1 MTWGGQPWASAPWAA
16 APPATGPQEITGAG
30 AIATAETFGSSRVL
44 RLADFT
50 ITAVGGGAIPAQQQ
64 GVSFNVEITARD
76 HTGATHVGFTG
87 TVDVQVPGATVTQ
100 GAGQSAAFT
109 AGVLVHA
116 LTITSLGNYFV
127 HVGEW
132 VLLIAEGD
140 SNSFDVL
147 AIEVLPSAIATA
159 EAFGTALIDQPQV
172 NPTGIAPAETF
183 GTLAL
188 DLTLN
193 PAGIA
198 SAQAFGV
205 LVVDRPHVD
214 PTGIA
219 SAQAFGT
226 LALDLTLNPT
236 GIAPAEA
243 FGTLAL
249 DLTLN
254 PAGIASAQA
263 FGTTEVVGVVELSN
277 AGAIASAEAHGTA
290 FIELAINVS
299 PVGIA
304 SAQAFGTL
312 TIILH
317 VNAAGIA
324 SAETFGIAF
333 VELPIR
339 VDPAGIASA
348 QEFGAAIIEQVTS
361 QFVDVLSI
369 ATGELLGTLTIVL
382 TVDPSGV
389 PSAFAAGALEL
400 VPAPPAPMSNNPGA
414 TSVLGSSGRT
424 STTGPRDAGRTSVE
438 GSRGITTVS
447 ED

>member
-16 APPATGPQEITGAG
+16 EPPATGPQEITGAG

-159 EAFGTALIDQPQV
+159 EAFGTALIDQPQI
-172 NPTGIAPAETF
+172 NPTGIAPAET
-183 GTLAL
+183 
-188 DLTLN
+188 
-193 PAGIA
+193 
-198 SAQAFGV
+198 
-205 LVVDRPHVD
+205 
-214 PTGIA
+214 
-219 SAQAFGT
+219 
-226 LALDLTLNPT
+226 
-236 GIAPAEA
+236 

-277 AGAIASAEAHGTA
+277 AGAIASAEVHGTA

>member
-159 EAFGTALIDQPQV
+159 EAFGTALIDQPQI
-172 NPTGIAPAETF
+172 NPTGIAPAET
-183 GTLAL
+183 
-188 DLTLN
+188 
-193 PAGIA
+193 
-198 SAQAFGV
+198 
-205 LVVDRPHVD
+205 
-214 PTGIA
+214 
-219 SAQAFGT
+219 
-226 LALDLTLNPT
+226 
-236 GIAPAEA
+236 

-277 AGAIASAEAHGTA
+277 AGAIASAEVHGTA